1 MVMSKIWTGMI
12 FLSIVF
18 SLWTSQG
25 NRLSGAVMEGAQ
37 AGIQLSISMAGAI
50 CLWSGVARLLQ
61 AGGIHQRL
69 ARCTR
74 PLLGKIFPEAQED
87 PVLAGDISANIC
99 ANLLGLGNAATPL
112 GIRAAKGFCKHG
124 SASASDSLC
133 RLVVLNTAS
142 IQLIPTTVAA
152 IRASLGCQ
160 HPFDILPAV
169 WITSFLSAGLGLAGA
184 VLLGKVYSHD

>member
-74 PLLGKIFPEAQED
+74 PLLG
-87 PVLAGDISANIC
+87 
-99 ANLLGLGNAATPL
+99 
-112 GIRAAKGFCKHG
+112 
-124 SASASDSLC
+124 
-133 RLVVLNTAS
+133 
-142 IQLIPTTVAA
+142 
-152 IRASLGCQ
+152 
-160 HPFDILPAV
+160 
-169 WITSFLSAGLGLAGA
+169 
-184 VLLGKVYSHD
+184 